1 MTRFLHI
8 SNEDALKSPL
18 TLANLMQW
26 RSSLTLHEHLLFAPS
41 VSPIATLQIPSIPAP
56 VPGLNSLSPAVSLL
70 CPGKPLSTHSA
81 SAGAEQSSF
90 LTASAQVPT
99 RKRQAGG
106 VRMVWRSWQTA
117 ITCFPKLQRRLALAL
132 SHSHRK
138 AWSSPWNNTWNK
150 CCPWSMTLSLA
161 DPPLLH

>member
-1 MTRFLHI
+1 MTWFLHI
-8 SNEDALKSPL
+8 SNEDACKESSDTGKSH
-18 TLANLMQW
+18 AV

-56 VPGLNSLSPAVSLL
+56 VPGLNSLAPAVSLL
-70 CPGKPLSTHSA
+70 CPGKPPGTHSA
-81 SAGAEQSSF
+81 SAGAEQPSF
-90 LTASAQVPT
+90 LTASSQVPS
-99 RKRQAGG
+99 RKRQAGR
-106 VRMVWRSWQTA
+106 VRMVWRNWQTA

-132 SHSHRK
+132 SHSHCK
-138 AWSSPWNNTWNK
+138 ARTSAWNNTWST